1 MPQLKLP
8 KSNVSYIFTEREPGD
23 RESEPIELLPILVDG
38 FYIESD
44 KFNAEAPEK
53 DNLYLWGC
61 LVKSWATGINHLPD
75 HAPGDP
81 IPPRPT
87 TAAALVALLQ
97 SLGIKYEMPPR
108 FTKVVYS
115 QSTDDTLAIY
125 LPAKE
130 LVLNKEKSF
139 LTKTDRFELPAF
151 YAAFFGRPQP
161 LSTDRDT
168 SMYVD
173 TLRVGEYS
181 TPETPPPTSL
191 TSHLPKVTQ
200 RRQGPLPNDQEGGES
215 RSDIASRPTVSQ
227 TRSTPP
233 RPASDGDTGSEEATP
248 TAEGNE
254 TQRAFSELRAAF
266 ALGSDREVV
275 LHSIALSRIVIR
287 YAIHTAGGTAVRI
300 LTSQALKE
308 DDPSYVEVVINA

>member
-1 MPQLKLP
+1 MPQLNIPNSKVYSILR
-8 KSNVSYIFTEREPGD
+8 EREPGD
-23 RESEPIELLPILVDG
+23 RESAPIELPILVDG
-38 FYIESD
+38 FYIESEE
-44 KFNAEAPEK
+44 FNAKAPEN
-53 DNLYLWGC
+53 DSLYLWGC
-61 LVKSWATGINHLPD
+61 LVKSWATGLNHFPGK
-75 HAPGDP
+75 APGDP
-81 IPPRPT
+81 IPPRPAT
-87 TAAALVALLQ
+87 GADLAALLKGLE
-97 SLGIKYEMPPR
+97 IKHEMPPR
-108 FTKVVYS
+108 FTKVVFC

-139 LTKTDRFELPAF
+139 LKEKDSYALPGF
-151 YAAFFGRPQP
+151 YAAFFGKPQP
-161 LSTDRDT
+161 VPPDKDT

-191 TSHLPKVTQ
+191 TSHLPDVTQ
-200 RRQGPLPNDQEGGES
+200 RRPGPLPNDQEGGES
-215 RSDIASRPTVSQ
+215 RSGVASRPTVSQ

-233 RPASDGDTGSEEATP
+233 RSASDGDTGSEETTP